1 MEANKK
7 VRKYVLFLLAVTY
20 CFNFIDRQIL
30 TILQVPIKLEFGLSD
45 TQLGLLTGF
54 SFAVF
59 YAALGIPIARLA
71 DRLNR
76 VNIISGSMAIW
87 SLMTALCGI
96 AGSYVSL
103 ILFRI
108 GVGVGEAGGTPPAHS
123 IISDYF
129 NKAERS
135 RALALYSMGQLVGA
149 AIGVLLG
156 GFIAQHY
163 GWRMAFFVVGI
174 PGILIALIVKF
185 TVPEPMRGAMDDKKE
200 HAADTIGEGFG
211 RSMMALFRNKTYFNV
226 AFGHVVAVLVGH
238 SLLSWLPPL
247 LSRTYALSH
256 TQVGGIIAAILILG
270 GGFGM
275 VAGGFFGDYLAKRYG
290 LRWLALLPVI
300 GVIVSL
306 PLFVVAL
313 NVHSLLVTAICFTLG
328 IIAYQLHYA
337 PSLSLVQ
344 TSVTA
349 SKRAL
354 AVASLSL
361 CANLIGLGLGP
372 VIVGAISDYTGSL
385 GLAMSTATVFILP
398 AAFLYYRSARY
409 IDFDE
414 KVAASR

>member
-1 MEANKK
+1 
-7 VRKYVLFLLAVTY
+7 
-20 CFNFIDRQIL
+20 
-30 TILQVPIKLEFGLSD
+30 
-45 TQLGLLTGF
+45 LLTGF

-76 VNIISGSMAIW
+76 VKIISGSMVIW
-87 SLMTALCGI
+87 SFMTALCGI
-96 AGSYVSL
+96 AGSFWSL
-103 ILFRI
+103 ILFRV

-135 RALALYSMGQLVGA
+135 RTLALYSMGQLVGG

-163 GWRMAFFVVGI
+163 GWRTAFFVVGI
-174 PGILIALIVKF
+174 PGILIALLVRF
-185 TVPEPMRGAMDDKKE
+185 TVPEPMRGAIDDKE
-200 HAADTIGEGFG
+200 GHTVDTVDEGFG
-211 RSMMALFRNKTYFNV
+211 RAMLALFRNKTYFNV
-226 AFGHVVAVLVGH
+226 SCAHVVAVLVGFA
-238 SLLSWLPPL
+238 LMSWLPPFI
-247 LSRTYALSH
+247 SRTYGLSH
-256 TQVGGIIAAILILG
+256 TQVGGLVAAILILG
-270 GGFGM
+270 GGLGM
-275 VAGGFFGDYLAKRYG
+275 FIGGFFGDYLAKRYG

-300 GVIVSL
+300 GVLVSL
-306 PLFVVAL
+306 PLIVIAL
-313 NVHSLLVTAICFTLG
+313 NVHSLLAMAICFTLG

-349 SKRAL
+349 SKRSL

-385 GLAMSTATVFILP
+385 GLAMSAATVFIFP

-414 KVAASR
+414 KIAASR